1 MVDVCTADG
10 DRRRVHERRILELGL
25 HVGAVLDD
33 DTSAELDRCASI
45 DTAEQRMLRL
55 IARRG
60 RSRAELL
67 ERLAALGI
75 GEADADATVG
85 RLEQAGLIND
95 RVLAAEVVDRGERR
109 GHGRLRRQ
117 HDLRRLQLD
126 AELPDDPERERV
138 RAEAVVRKRFG
149 AVPTAPADLARASAY
164 LTRRGFDAD
173 TVATT
178 LHLSE

>member
-1 MVDVCTADG
+1 MEISALRRSRSHSAMVDVCTADG

-25 HVGAVLDD
+25 YVGAVLDD

-55 IARRG
+55 
-60 RSRAELL
+60 
-67 ERLAALGI
+67 GI

-85 RLEQAGLIND
+85 RLERAGLIDD

-126 AELPDDPERERV
+126 AELPDDPEGERV
-138 RAEAVVRKRFG
+138 RAEAVVLKRFG
-149 AVPTAPADLARASAY
+149 AVPTAPADLARASSY